1 MDTTETQPKY
11 TEKNKQYIYKYRQ
24 EHKEEYKAYQRE
36 YFKNVR
42 MTDPEK
48 RERIR
53 EINRI
58 SARKYQAKKRAEK
71 INKTT
76 TMNE

>member
-1 MDTTETQPKY
+1 MDLTEPQPNY
-11 TEKNKQYIYKYRQ
+11 TDKHKQYIYKYRQ
-24 EHKEEYKAYQRE
+24 EHKEEYRTYQRE

-42 MTDPEK
+42 MADPEK

-58 SARKYQAKKRAEK
+58 SARKYQQKKKEK
-71 INKTT
+71 K
-76 TMNE
+76 MKLLNE